1 MEDTLTQFTASLD
14 SPATTVGSDGCEF
27 NSCPAGSPAI
37 GNNASN
43 PDFNYVNSYPVTAI
57 KYGIQTLSSTLLG
70 GAPDI
75 AVTGPNVGSNLYL
88 SVPFSGT
95 VGAAVEA
102 VKEGI
107 PAIAFS
113 GASGSQTAWNVAT
126 PSYAQVYAD
135 LALNVTETLLSSGSP
150 YLPDDVWLNVNFPD
164 SDDSQCS
171 SASDFKFVLS
181 RINPYGLLSTKDAV
195 TCDNDGV

>member
-1 MEDTLTQFTASLD
+1 M
-14 SPATTVGSDGCEF
+14 GF
-27 NSCPAGSPAI
+27 NQ
-37 GNNASN
+37 SN

-57 KYGIQTLSSTLLG
+57 KYGIQNLSSTLLG

-75 AVTGPNVGSNLYL
+75 VVSGPNVGSNLWL
-88 SVPFSGT
+88 SVLASGT

-113 GASGSQTAWNVAT
+113 GATGDKVAWNT
-126 PSYAQVYAD
+126 PTPNYAKVYAD
-135 LALNVTETLLSSGSP
+135 LATNITDTLLSWGAP
-150 YLPDDVWLNVNFPD
+150 YLPDKTWLNVNFPD
-164 SDDSQCS
+164 SDDTTCS

-181 RINPYGLLSTKDAV
+181 RINPYVWPISTGDV
-195 TCDNDGV
+195 TTCDNNGM